1 MWLTDSPETEEL
13 TQMQTNGTVS
23 ERVRVRL
30 NLRSCN
36 AAQPHTNQR
45 RVAKRPGKNNRSGQQ
60 RSAINEQRS

>member
-1 MWLTDSPETEEL
+1 
-13 TQMQTNGTVS
+13 MQTNGTVS